1 MFKRVLAF
9 IKERMRNG
17 CYVMTLHAEE
27 EMDNDDLEI
36 FDVENAVWTGKIIER
51 QRDRET
57 GEWKYLMKGQAL
69 SETSVIVVLK
79 LSPTGKVVILTVYNE
94 QET

>member
-1 MFKRVLAF
+1 MYKRVLAL
-9 IKERMRNG
+9 IKERMRDG
-17 CYVMTLHAEE
+17 RYVMTLHAEE

-57 GEWKYLMKGQAL
+57 GEWKYLLKGQAL
-69 SETSVIVVLK
+69 SEKSVIVVLK
-79 LSPTGKVVILTVYNE
+79 LSPTGKVVILTVYKE
-94 QET
+94 